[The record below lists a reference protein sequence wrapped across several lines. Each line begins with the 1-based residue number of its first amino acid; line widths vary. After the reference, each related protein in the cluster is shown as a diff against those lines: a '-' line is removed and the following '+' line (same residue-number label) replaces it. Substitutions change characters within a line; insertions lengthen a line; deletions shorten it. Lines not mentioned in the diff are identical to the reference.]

1 MTRLQSALWV
11 FASAGVWAGGLAG
24 CSTEQLTSVA
34 VRPAKY
40 SIYNCEQLA
49 TAGAGEVKRESEL
62 KSLMEKA
69 AQGPGGGL
77 AIAVAY
83 RNEYLVTQGNLR
95 ELEAAAVEKK
105 CKMPWRTISEQAVR

>member
-1 MTRLQSALWV
+1 MIRLRSVLRLFV
-11 FASAGVWAGGLAG
+11 SGGVLAAVLAG
-24 CSTEQLTSVA
+24 CSTEQLSSVA

-40 SIYNCEQLA
+40 SIYNCDQLA
-49 TAGAGEVKRESEL
+49 TAGAAEAKRESEL
-62 KSLMEKA
+62 KGLMEKA
-69 AQGPGGGL
+69 AQGPGGEF
-77 AIAVAY
+77 AITVAY